1 MGQFCQVN
9 TEILP
14 FVLKIRFGALSFP
27 FFSSIFKFSVDIRIN
42 LTKLNDL
49 QSHNTPANRLILS
62 KKNTEVRP
70 LI

>member
-27 FFSSIFKFSVDIRIN
+27 IFSSISSNFEFESI
-42 LTKLNDL
+42 
-49 QSHNTPANRLILS
+49 
-62 KKNTEVRP
+62 
-70 LI
+70 